1 MGETVNEMKSDSM
14 SAEVHFVPQWPGNP
28 YHAELAGHLPEA
40 GFHVSPED
48 RLKAISRKIAAT
60 GKLPK
65 VVHLHAIPRFEL
77 SWFVA
82 SRFAMFLYRLHSLR
96 RRGVRVV
103 WTIHDIY
110 HHESLFPRVELMI
123 SRMLFKWVDATIVHS
138 EAAGKAVEKKWGVKR
153 DRRCSVIPHGNYI
166 GSYPNSVSAADARTK
181 LGVPHGKLV
190 FLFLG
195 MIRPYKGVLELI
207 ETFKRIADGNVHL
220 LIAGKPISDELA
232 DGIVAAIGERSDI
245 QHHLDHVAD
254 AEMQDYL
261 NAADMVLFPYTR
273 ALTSGALILAMS
285 FGRACIAPKM
295 GALEDTLDESGGFL
309 YDPEDAN
316 GLRDAMQRALAE
328 RAKLD
333 AMGENNLRRAKE
345 WDWGMVARMTADVYN
360 RCLSN
365 GSRS

>member
-1 MGETVNEMKSDSM
+1 M

-28 YHAELAGHLPEA
+28 YHAELASHLPDA
-40 GFHVSPED
+40 GFVVGSESQ
-48 RLKAISRKIAAT
+48 LKAILQKIAET
-60 GKLPK
+60 GKLPE

-82 SRFAMFLYRLHSLR
+82 TRFAMFLYRIHWLR
-96 RRGVRVV
+96 RRGVKVV

-110 HHESLFPRVELMI
+110 HHESLFPRVELMV
-123 SRMLFKWVDATIVHS
+123 SRMLFRWVDATIVHS
-138 EAAGKAVEKKWGVKR
+138 EAAGKAVEKKWNVKR
-153 DRRCSVIPHGNYI
+153 DHRCSVIPHGNYI
-166 GSYPNSVSAADARTK
+166 GSYPNAVSPADARTK
-181 LGVPHGKLV
+181 LGVPQEKLV

-207 ETFKRIADGNVHL
+207 ETFKQIADGNVHL

-232 DGIVAAIGERSDI
+232 NGIVTAIGDRQDI

-254 AEMQDYL
+254 EEMQDYL
-261 NAADMVLFPYTR
+261 NASDMVLFPYTR

-309 YDPEDAN
+309 YDPENPN
-316 GLRDAMQRALAE
+316 GLRDAMKQALRE

-333 AMGENNLRRAKE
+333 GMGESNLRCAKQ
-345 WDWGMVARMTADVYN
+345 WDWSMVARLTADVYR

-365 GSRS
+365 GNHS